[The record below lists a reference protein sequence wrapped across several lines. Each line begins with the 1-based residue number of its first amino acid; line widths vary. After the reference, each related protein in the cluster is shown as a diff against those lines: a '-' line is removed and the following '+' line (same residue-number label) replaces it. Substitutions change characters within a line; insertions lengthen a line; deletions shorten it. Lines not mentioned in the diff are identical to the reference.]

1 HRSAGH
7 PPGAAGPRGPAGPG
21 ARSRRLR
28 APRRAGPAHGPPRP
42 GPAPVRRTPGRP
54 SITFRCGS
62 VVASGAG
69 RSVAVLPVRSRGR
82 AGPPVVRSRPAAGR
96 PPVVRSVL
104 VVRPA
109 GAVRAAAGSWTAA
122 GPGPQPVRRYAGAG
136 GSDFDE
142 SPPSVAD
149 NHLSYEYCQPSA
161 VSLRKSTRILLTRRT
176 RSSASCFIATP

>member
-1 HRSAGH
+1 DSGSPIDHLSLRVG
-7 PPGAAGPRGPAGPG
+7 RG
-21 ARSRRLR
+21 LE
-28 APRRAGPAHGPPRP
+28 
-42 GPAPVRRTPGRP
+42 
-54 SITFRCGS
+54 
-62 VVASGAG
+62 G

-109 GAVRAAAGSWTAA
+109 GAVRAAAGSRAAA

-149 NHLSYEYCQPSA
+149 KYLSYEYCQPAA
-161 VSLRKSTRILLTRRT
+161 VSLRKSTRLLSTRRT
-176 RSSASCFIATP
+176 RSSASCVVATPRYSVVTAPPLSSTGGSWGG